1 MKIGSRAPHL
11 VVPMMSALGLFL
23 VPAANAAV
31 ATFQANCNT
40 SITDSSLNPSAHNIQ
55 NSDIRSG
62 PPAALTPISFD
73 ASDSFGGGTA
83 TATTF
88 AQPGLMKIKCSAGY
102 AYVIRSQTTGGQASG
117 NGMVDESDFVTVG
130 SPTLPSG
137 TVVQIN
143 FGMLLDG
150 TASPPWSDQ
159 LRPGI
164 AAYMFANMRAFGAIG
179 DRILNITV
187 PQVDLHDLRSSILAK
202 VGETFSFRYSMQVT
216 CTLVSDIPD
225 IRFVSCDF
233 YGSARPFMNSQNP
246 NVTLVS
252 ASGFDYTG
260 VALPCRADLNGDNAV
275 DDADFVLFAAAY
287 NILDCADP
295 GMPAG
300 CPADL
305 NGDGFVDDADFVLF
319 AAAYNELLCP

>member
-1 MKIGSRAPHL
+1 MRIDHRAPCV
-11 VVPMMSALGLFL
+11 VVPMTAALCLFR
-23 VPAANAAV
+23 VIAADAAV
-31 ATFQANCNT
+31 ATFQVNCNT
-40 SITDSSLNPSAHNIQ
+40 SISDLSLNPNVHNIQ
-55 NSDIRSG
+55 NSDSRSG

-73 ASDSFGGGTA
+73 VSDSFGGGTA
-83 TATTF
+83 TASSF
-88 AQPGLMKIKCSAGY
+88 GQPGLMRIKCSSGY
-102 AYVIRSQTTGGQASG
+102 TYVIRSPTAGGQASG
-117 NGMVDESDFVTVG
+117 NGLVDESDFVTVG
-130 SPTLPSG
+130 SPTLPAG

-150 TASPPWSDQ
+150 TVLTPWSAQ

-164 AAYMFANMRAFGAIG
+164 AAYMFANMRASGVIG
-179 DRILNITV
+179 DKILSITV
-187 PQVDLHDLRSSILAK
+187 PQYDLHDLRSSILAK
-202 VGETFSFRYSMQVT
+202 VGETLSFRYSMQAA
-216 CTLVSDIPD
+216 CTLASDIAD

-233 YGSARPFMNSQNP
+233 YGGARPFLTAQNP

-260 VALPCRADLNGDNAV
+260 VAQPCRADLNGDNVV

-295 GMPAG
+295 SMPAG

-305 NGDGFVDDADFVLF
+305 NGDGFVDDADFVIF
-319 AAAYNELLCP
+319 VGAYNELVCP